1 MLQQGEK
8 MDFLIFTGNSNKSL
22 AEGIVSRLGMRL
34 GASTVSKFSDGE
46 IMVKINE
53 SVRGRD
59 VFIVQPTNAPSDTNL
74 MELMVM
80 TDALRRASANTITA
94 VMPYFGYSR
103 QDRASEPRVPITA
116 KLVSNLITVSGA
128 DRVITMDLHAG
139 QIQGFFDIPVD
150 NLYALPVFYKY
161 MKDNNLCDD
170 DTVIVSPDAGGVAR
184 ARIYAK
190 KFGMPLAII
199 DKRRSGPNIAKVM
212 NVIGEVSG
220 KKCILI
226 DDMIDT
232 AGTLTEAATALIEN
246 GAVSVKAMAT
256 HGILSGPAIERIS
269 NSVIEK
275 VIITDTI
282 DNTRLKDFAKL
293 EILTVA
299 EILATSIVRIHNK
312 ESISSLFTGD

>member
-1 MLQQGEK
+1 
-8 MDFLIFTGNSNKSL
+8 MDFLIFSGNSNKSL
-22 AEGIVSRLGMRL
+22 AEGIVARLGMRL
-34 GASTVSKFSDGE
+34 GAATVSKFSDGE

-59 VFIVQPTNAPSDTNL
+59 VFVVQPTNAPSDTNL
-74 MELMVM
+74 MELMIM
-80 TDALRRASANTITA
+80 ADALKRASANTITA
-94 VMPYFGYSR
+94 IMPYFGYSR
-103 QDRASEPRVPITA
+103 QDRASEPRVPITS
-116 KLVSNLITVSGA
+116 KLVANLITTSGV
-128 DRVITMDLHAG
+128 DRVVTMDLHAG

-161 MKDNNLCDD
+161 MQDNNLCND

-184 ARIYAK
+184 ARTYAK

-199 DKRRSGPNIAKVM
+199 DKRRSSPNVAKVM
-212 NVIGEVSG
+212 HVIGDVAG

-232 AGTLTEAATALIEN
+232 AGTLTEAAAALMEN

-256 HGILSGPAIERIS
+256 HGILSGPAIDRIGA
-269 NSVIEK
+269 SVIEK

-293 EILTVA
+293 EILSVSG
-299 EILATSIVRIHNK
+299 ILATSIERIHNK

>member
-1 MLQQGEK
+1 
-8 MDFLIFTGNSNKSL
+8 MDFLIFSGNSNKSL

-34 GASTVSKFSDGE
+34 GAATVSKFSDGE

-59 VFIVQPTNAPSDTNL
+59 VFLVQPTNAPSDTNL

-80 TDALRRASANTITA
+80 ADALKRASANTITA
-94 VMPYFGYSR
+94 IIPYFGYSR

-116 KLVSNLITVSGA
+116 KLVSNLITVSGV
-128 DRVITMDLHAG
+128 DRIVTMDLHAG

-161 MKDNNLCDD
+161 MQDNNLCND

-184 ARIYAK
+184 ARTYAK

-199 DKRRSGPNIAKVM
+199 DKRRSSPNVAKVM
-212 NVIGEVSG
+212 HVIGEVAG

-232 AGTLTEAATALIEN
+232 AGTLTEAATALMEN

-256 HGILSGPAIERIS
+256 HGILSGPAIDRIGA
-269 NSVIEK
+269 SVIEK

-282 DNTRLKDFAKL
+282 DNTRLKDFTKL
-293 EILTVA
+293 EILSVSG
-299 EILATSIVRIHNK
+299 ILATSIERIHNR
-312 ESISSLFTGD
+312 ESISSLFIGD

>member
-1 MLQQGEK
+1 
-8 MDFLIFTGNSNKSL
+8 MDFLIFSGNSNKSL
-22 AEGIVSRLGMRL
+22 AESIVSRLGMRL
-34 GASTVSKFSDGE
+34 GAATVSKFSDGE
-46 IMVKINE
+46 IMVKIDE

-59 VFIVQPTNAPSDTNL
+59 VFVVQPTNAPSDSNL

-80 TDALRRASANTITA
+80 TDALKRASANTITA
-94 VMPYFGYSR
+94 IMPYFGYSR

-116 KLVSNLITVSGA
+116 KLVSNLIATSGV
-128 DRVITMDLHAG
+128 DRVVTMDLHAG

-161 MKDNNLCDD
+161 MQDNNLCND

-199 DKRRSGPNIAKVM
+199 DKRRSGPNVAKVM
-212 NVIGEVSG
+212 HVIGEIAG

-232 AGTLTEAATALIEN
+232 AGTLTEAAVALMEH

-256 HGILSGPAIERIS
+256 HGILSGPAIDRIS
-269 NSVIEK
+269 SSVIEK

-282 DNTRLKDFAKL
+282 DNTRLKDFTKL
-293 EILTVA
+293 QILSVSG
-299 EILATSIVRIHNK
+299 ILATSIERIHNK
-312 ESISSLFTGD
+312 ESISSLFTGN

>member
-1 MLQQGEK
+1 
-8 MDFLIFTGNSNKSL
+8 MDFLIFSGNSNKSL

-34 GASTVSKFSDGE
+34 GAATVSKFSDGE

-59 VFIVQPTNAPSDTNL
+59 VFLVQPTNAPSDTNL

-80 TDALRRASANTITA
+80 ADALKRASANTITA
-94 VMPYFGYSR
+94 IIPYFGYSR

-116 KLVSNLITVSGA
+116 KLVSNLITVSGV
-128 DRVITMDLHAG
+128 DRIVTMDLHAG

-161 MKDNNLCDD
+161 MQDNNLCND

-184 ARIYAK
+184 ARTYAK

-199 DKRRSGPNIAKVM
+199 DKRRSSPNVAKVM
-212 NVIGEVSG
+212 HVIGEVAG

-232 AGTLTEAATALIEN
+232 AGTLTEAAVALMEN

-256 HGILSGPAIERIS
+256 HGILSGPAIDRIS

-293 EILTVA
+293 EILSVSG
-299 EILATSIVRIHNK
+299 ILATSIERIHNK

>member
-1 MLQQGEK
+1 
-8 MDFLIFTGNSNKSL
+8 MDFLIFSGNSNKSL
-22 AEGIVSRLGMRL
+22 AESIVSRLGMRL
-34 GASTVSKFSDGE
+34 GAATVSKFSDGE
-46 IMVKINE
+46 IMVKIDE

-59 VFIVQPTNAPSDTNL
+59 VFVVQPTNAPSDSNL

-80 TDALRRASANTITA
+80 TDALKRASANTITA
-94 VMPYFGYSR
+94 IMPYFGYSR

-116 KLVSNLITVSGA
+116 KLVSNLIATSGV
-128 DRVITMDLHAG
+128 DRVVTMDLHAG

-161 MKDNNLCDD
+161 MQDNNLCND

-199 DKRRSGPNIAKVM
+199 DKRRSGPNVAKVM
-212 NVIGEVSG
+212 HVIGEIAG

-232 AGTLTEAATALIEN
+232 AGTLTEAAVALMEH

-256 HGILSGPAIERIS
+256 HGILSGPAIDRIS
-269 NSVIEK
+269 SSVIEK

-282 DNTRLKDFAKL
+282 DNTRLKDFTKL
-293 EILTVA
+293 QILSVA
-299 EILATSIVRIHNK
+299 GILATSIERIHNK
-312 ESISSLFTGD
+312 ERK

>member
-1 MLQQGEK
+1 
-8 MDFLIFTGNSNKSL
+8 MDFLIFSGNSNKSL
-22 AEGIVSRLGMRL
+22 AESVVARLGMRL
-34 GASTVSKFSDGE
+34 GAATVSKFSDGE
-46 IMVKINE
+46 IMVRINE

-59 VFIVQPTNAPSDTNL
+59 VFLVQPTNAPSDTNL
-74 MELMVM
+74 MELMVIA
-80 TDALRRASANTITA
+80 DALKRASANTITA
-94 VMPYFGYSR
+94 IIPYFGYSR

-116 KLVSNLITVSGA
+116 KLVSNLITVAGV
-128 DRVITMDLHAG
+128 DRIVTMDLHAG

-161 MKDNNLCDD
+161 MQNNNLCND

-184 ARIYAK
+184 ARTYAK

-199 DKRRSGPNIAKVM
+199 DKRRSSPNVAKVM
-212 NVIGEVSG
+212 HVIGEVAG

-232 AGTLTEAATALIEN
+232 AGTLTEAAAALMEN

-256 HGILSGPAIERIS
+256 HGILSGPAIDRIS
-269 NSVIEK
+269 SSIIEK

-282 DNTRLKDFAKL
+282 DNTRLKDFTKL
-293 EILTVA
+293 EILSVSG
-299 EILATSIVRIHNK
+299 ILATSIERIHNR

>member
-1 MLQQGEK
+1 
-8 MDFLIFTGNSNKSL
+8 MDFLIFSGNSNKSL
-22 AEGIVSRLGMRL
+22 AESIVSRLGMRL
-34 GASTVSKFSDGE
+34 GAATVSKFSDGE
-46 IMVKINE
+46 IMVKIDE

-59 VFIVQPTNAPSDTNL
+59 VFVVQPTNAPSDSNL

-80 TDALRRASANTITA
+80 TDALKRASANTITA
-94 VMPYFGYSR
+94 IMPYFGYSR

-116 KLVSNLITVSGA
+116 KLVSNLIATSGV
-128 DRVITMDLHAG
+128 DRVVTMDLHAG

-161 MKDNNLCDD
+161 MQDNNLCND

-199 DKRRSGPNIAKVM
+199 DKRRSGPNVAKVM
-212 NVIGEVSG
+212 HVIGEIAG

-232 AGTLTEAATALIEN
+232 AGTLTEAAVALMEH

-256 HGILSGPAIERIS
+256 HGILSGPAIDRIS
-269 NSVIEK
+269 SSVIEK

-282 DNTRLKDFAKL
+282 DNTRLKDFTKL
-293 EILTVA
+293 QILSVA
-299 EILATSIVRIHNK
+299 GILATSIERIHNK
-312 ESISSLFTGD
+312 ESISSLFTGN

>member
-1 MLQQGEK
+1 
-8 MDFLIFTGNSNKSL
+8 MDFLIFSGNSNKSL
-22 AEGIVSRLGMRL
+22 AESIVSRLGMRL
-34 GASTVSKFSDGE
+34 GAATVSKFSDGE
-46 IMVKINE
+46 IMVKIDE

-59 VFIVQPTNAPSDTNL
+59 VFVVQPTNAPSDSNL

-80 TDALRRASANTITA
+80 TDALKRASANTITA
-94 VMPYFGYSR
+94 IMPYFGYSR

-116 KLVSNLITVSGA
+116 KLVSNLIATSGV
-128 DRVITMDLHAG
+128 DRVVTMDLHAG

-150 NLYALPVFYKY
+150 NLYVLPVFYKY
-161 MKDNNLCDD
+161 MQDNNLCND

-199 DKRRSGPNIAKVM
+199 DKRRSGPNVAKVM
-212 NVIGEVSG
+212 HVIGEIAG

-232 AGTLTEAATALIEN
+232 AGTLTEAAVALMEH

-256 HGILSGPAIERIS
+256 HGILSGPAIDRIS
-269 NSVIEK
+269 SSVIEK

-282 DNTRLKDFAKL
+282 DNTRLKDFTKL
-293 EILTVA
+293 QILSVA
-299 EILATSIVRIHNK
+299 GILATSIERIHNK
-312 ESISSLFTGD
+312 ESISSLFTGN

>member
-1 MLQQGEK
+1 
-8 MDFLIFTGNSNKSL
+8 MDFLIFSGNSNKSL

-34 GASTVSKFSDGE
+34 GAATVSKFSDGE

-80 TDALRRASANTITA
+80 ADALRRASANTITA
-94 VMPYFGYSR
+94 IMPYFGYSR

-116 KLVSNLITVSGA
+116 KLVSNLITVAGI
-128 DRVITMDLHAG
+128 DRVVTMDLHAG

-161 MKDNNLCDD
+161 MQDNNLCDGE
-170 DTVIVSPDAGGVAR
+170 TVIVSPDAGGVAR
-184 ARIYAK
+184 ARTYAK

-199 DKRRSGPNIAKVM
+199 DKRRSSPNVAKVM
-212 NVIGEVSG
+212 HVIGEVAG

-232 AGTLTEAATALIEN
+232 AGTLTEAAAALKEN

-256 HGILSGPAIERIS
+256 HGILSGPAIDRIGA
-269 NSVIEK
+269 SVIEK

-293 EILTVA
+293 EILTVSG
-299 EILATSIVRIHNK
+299 ILATSIERIHNK

>member
-1 MLQQGEK
+1 
-8 MDFLIFTGNSNKSL
+8 MDFLIFSGNSNKSL
-22 AEGIVSRLGMRL
+22 AESIVSRLGMRL
-34 GASTVSKFSDGE
+34 GAATVSKFSDGE
-46 IMVKINE
+46 IMVKIDE

-59 VFIVQPTNAPSDTNL
+59 VFVVQPTNAPSDSNL

-80 TDALRRASANTITA
+80 TDALKRASANTITA
-94 VMPYFGYSR
+94 IMPYFGYSR

-116 KLVSNLITVSGA
+116 KLVSNLIATSGV
-128 DRVITMDLHAG
+128 DRVVTMDLHAG

-150 NLYALPVFYKY
+150 NLYTLPVFYKY
-161 MKDNNLCDD
+161 MQDNNLCND

-199 DKRRSGPNIAKVM
+199 DKRRSGPNVAKVM
-212 NVIGEVSG
+212 HVIGEIAG

-232 AGTLTEAATALIEN
+232 AGTLTEAAVALMEH

-256 HGILSGPAIERIS
+256 HGILSGPAIDRIS
-269 NSVIEK
+269 SSVIEK

-282 DNTRLKDFAKL
+282 DNARLKDFTKL
-293 EILTVA
+293 QILSVA
-299 EILATSIVRIHNK
+299 GILATSIERIHNK
-312 ESISSLFTGD
+312 ESISSLFTGN

>member
-1 MLQQGEK
+1 
-8 MDFLIFTGNSNKSL
+8 MDFLIFSGNSNKSL

-34 GASTVSKFSDGE
+34 GAATVSKFSDGE

-59 VFIVQPTNAPSDTNL
+59 VFVVQPTNAPSDTNL

-80 TDALRRASANTITA
+80 ADALKRASANTITA
-94 VMPYFGYSR
+94 IIPYFGYSR

-116 KLVSNLITVSGA
+116 KLVSNLITVSGV
-128 DRVITMDLHAG
+128 DRIVTMDLHAG

-161 MKDNNLCDD
+161 MQDNNLCND

-184 ARIYAK
+184 ARTYAK

-199 DKRRSGPNIAKVM
+199 DKRRSSPNVAKVM
-212 NVIGEVSG
+212 HVIGEVAG

-232 AGTLTEAATALIEN
+232 AGTLTEAAAALMEN

-256 HGILSGPAIERIS
+256 HGILSGPAIDRIS

-293 EILTVA
+293 EILSVSG
-299 EILATSIVRIHNK
+299 ILATSIERIHNK

>member
-1 MLQQGEK
+1 
-8 MDFLIFTGNSNKSL
+8 MDFLIFSGNSNKSL
-22 AEGIVSRLGMRL
+22 AESIVSRLGMRL
-34 GASTVSKFSDGE
+34 GAATVSKFSDGE
-46 IMVKINE
+46 IMVKIDE

-59 VFIVQPTNAPSDTNL
+59 VFVVQPTNAPSDSNL

-80 TDALRRASANTITA
+80 TDALKRASANTITA
-94 VMPYFGYSR
+94 IMPYFGYSR

-116 KLVSNLITVSGA
+116 KLVSNLIATSGV
-128 DRVITMDLHAG
+128 DRVVTMDLHAG

-161 MKDNNLCDD
+161 MQDNNLCND

-199 DKRRSGPNIAKVM
+199 DKRRSGPNVAKVM
-212 NVIGEVSG
+212 HVIGEIAG

-232 AGTLTEAATALIEN
+232 AGTLTEAAVALMEH

-256 HGILSGPAIERIS
+256 HGILSGPAIDRIS
-269 NSVIEK
+269 SSVIEK

-282 DNTRLKDFAKL
+282 DNTRLKDFTKL
-293 EILTVA
+293 QILSVA
-299 EILATSIVRIHNK
+299 GILATSIERIHNK
-312 ESISSLFTGD
+312 ESISSLFTGNY

>member
-1 MLQQGEK
+1 
-8 MDFLIFTGNSNKSL
+8 MDFLIFSGNSNKSL
-22 AEGIVSRLGMRL
+22 AESIVSRLGMRL
-34 GASTVSKFSDGE
+34 GAATVSKFSDGE
-46 IMVKINE
+46 IMVKIDE

-59 VFIVQPTNAPSDTNL
+59 VFVVQPTNAPSDSNL

-80 TDALRRASANTITA
+80 TDALKRASANTITA
-94 VMPYFGYSR
+94 IMPYFGYSR

-116 KLVSNLITVSGA
+116 KLVSNLIATSGV
-128 DRVITMDLHAG
+128 DRVVTMDLHAG

-161 MKDNNLCDD
+161 MQDNNLCND

-190 KFGMPLAII
+190 KFVMPLAII
-199 DKRRSGPNIAKVM
+199 DKRRSGPNVAKVM
-212 NVIGEVSG
+212 HVIGEIAG

-232 AGTLTEAATALIEN
+232 AGTLTEAAVALMEH

-256 HGILSGPAIERIS
+256 HGILSGPAIDRIS
-269 NSVIEK
+269 SSVIEK

-282 DNTRLKDFAKL
+282 DNTRLKDFTKL
-293 EILTVA
+293 QILSVA
-299 EILATSIVRIHNK
+299 GILATSIERIHNK
-312 ESISSLFTGD
+312 ESISSLFTGN

>member
-1 MLQQGEK
+1 
-8 MDFLIFTGNSNKSL
+8 MDFLIFSGNSNKSL

-34 GASTVSKFSDGE
+34 GAATVSKFSDGE

-59 VFIVQPTNAPSDTNL
+59 VFVVQPTNAPSDTNL

-80 TDALRRASANTITA
+80 ADALKRASANTITA
-94 VMPYFGYSR
+94 IIPYFGYSR

-116 KLVSNLITVSGA
+116 KLISNLITVSGI
-128 DRVITMDLHAG
+128 DRVVTMDLHAG

-161 MKDNNLCDD
+161 MQDNNLCND

-184 ARIYAK
+184 ARTYAK

-199 DKRRSGPNIAKVM
+199 DKRRSSPNVAKVM
-212 NVIGEVSG
+212 HVIGEVAG

-232 AGTLTEAATALIEN
+232 AGTLTEAAAALMEN

-256 HGILSGPAIERIS
+256 HGILSGPAIDRIGGS
-269 NSVIEK
+269 IIEK

-293 EILTVA
+293 EILSVSG
-299 EILATSIVRIHNK
+299 ILAISIERIHNK
-312 ESISSLFTGD
+312 ESISSLFTGN

>member
-1 MLQQGEK
+1 
-8 MDFLIFTGNSNKSL
+8 MDFLIFSGNSNKSL

-34 GASTVSKFSDGE
+34 GAATVSKFSDGE

-80 TDALRRASANTITA
+80 ADALRRASANTITA
-94 VMPYFGYSR
+94 IMPYFGYSR

-116 KLVSNLITVSGA
+116 TLVSNLITVAGI
-128 DRVITMDLHAG
+128 DRVVTMDLHAG

-161 MKDNNLCDD
+161 MQDNNLCDGE
-170 DTVIVSPDAGGVAR
+170 TVIVSPDAGGVAR
-184 ARIYAK
+184 ARTYAK

-199 DKRRSGPNIAKVM
+199 DKRRSGPNVAKVM
-212 NVIGEVSG
+212 HVIGEVAG

-232 AGTLTEAATALIEN
+232 AGTLTEAAAALMEN

-256 HGILSGPAIERIS
+256 HGILSGPAIDRIGA
-269 NSVIEK
+269 SVIEK

-293 EILTVA
+293 EILTVSG
-299 EILATSIVRIHNK
+299 ILATSIERIHNK
-312 ESISSLFTGD
+312 ESISSLFKGD

>member
-1 MLQQGEK
+1 
-8 MDFLIFTGNSNKSL
+8 MDFLIFSGNSNKSL
-22 AEGIVSRLGMRL
+22 AEGIVARLGMRL
-34 GASTVSKFSDGE
+34 GAATVSKFSDGE

-59 VFIVQPTNAPSDTNL
+59 VFLVQPTNAPSDTNL

-80 TDALRRASANTITA
+80 ADALKRASANTITA
-94 VMPYFGYSR
+94 IIPYFGYSR

-116 KLVSNLITVSGA
+116 KLVSNLITVSGV
-128 DRVITMDLHAG
+128 DRIVTMDLHAG

-161 MKDNNLCDD
+161 MQDNNLCND

-184 ARIYAK
+184 ARTYAK

-199 DKRRSGPNIAKVM
+199 DKRRSSPNVAKVM
-212 NVIGEVSG
+212 HVIGEVAG

-232 AGTLTEAATALIEN
+232 AGTLTEAAVALMEN

-256 HGILSGPAIERIS
+256 HGILSGPAIDRIS

-293 EILTVA
+293 EILSVSG
-299 EILATSIVRIHNK
+299 ILATSIERIHNK

>member
-1 MLQQGEK
+1 
-8 MDFLIFTGNSNKSL
+8 MDFLIFSGNSNKSL
-22 AEGIVSRLGMRL
+22 AESIVSRLGMRL
-34 GASTVSKFSDGE
+34 GAATVSKFSDGE
-46 IMVKINE
+46 IMVKIDE

-59 VFIVQPTNAPSDTNL
+59 VFVVQPTNAPSDSNL

-80 TDALRRASANTITA
+80 TDALKRASANTITA
-94 VMPYFGYSR
+94 IMPYFGYSR

-116 KLVSNLITVSGA
+116 KLVSNLIATSGV
-128 DRVITMDLHAG
+128 DRVVTMDLHAG

-161 MKDNNLCDD
+161 MQDNNLCND

-199 DKRRSGPNIAKVM
+199 DKRRSGPNVAKVM
-212 NVIGEVSG
+212 HVIGEIAG

-232 AGTLTEAATALIEN
+232 AGTLTEAAVALMEH

-256 HGILSGPAIERIS
+256 HGILSAPAIDRIS
-269 NSVIEK
+269 SSVIEK

-282 DNTRLKDFAKL
+282 DNTRLKDFTKL
-293 EILTVA
+293 QILSVA
-299 EILATSIVRIHNK
+299 GILATSIERIHNK
-312 ESISSLFTGD
+312 ESISSLFTGN

>member
-1 MLQQGEK
+1 
-8 MDFLIFTGNSNKSL
+8 MDFLIFSGNSNKSL
-22 AEGIVSRLGMRL
+22 AESIVSRLGMRL
-34 GASTVSKFSDGE
+34 GAATVSKFSDGE
-46 IMVKINE
+46 IMVKIDE

-59 VFIVQPTNAPSDTNL
+59 VFVVQPTNAPSDSNL

-80 TDALRRASANTITA
+80 TDALKRASANTITA
-94 VMPYFGYSR
+94 IMPYFGYSR
-103 QDRASEPRVPITA
+103 QDRASEPRVSITA
-116 KLVSNLITVSGA
+116 KLVSNLIATSGV
-128 DRVITMDLHAG
+128 DRVVTMDLHAG

-161 MKDNNLCDD
+161 MQDNNLCND

-199 DKRRSGPNIAKVM
+199 DKRRSGPNVAKVM
-212 NVIGEVSG
+212 HVIGEIAG

-232 AGTLTEAATALIEN
+232 AGTLTEAAVALMEH

-256 HGILSGPAIERIS
+256 HGILSGPAIDRIS
-269 NSVIEK
+269 SSVIEK

-282 DNTRLKDFAKL
+282 DNTRLKDFTKL
-293 EILTVA
+293 QILSVA
-299 EILATSIVRIHNK
+299 GILATSIERIHNK
-312 ESISSLFTGD
+312 ESISSLFTGN

>member
-1 MLQQGEK
+1 
-8 MDFLIFTGNSNKSL
+8 MDFLIFSGNSNKSL
-22 AEGIVSRLGMRL
+22 AEGIVARLGMRL
-34 GASTVSKFSDGE
+34 GAATVSKFSDGE

-80 TDALRRASANTITA
+80 ADALRRASANTITA
-94 VMPYFGYSR
+94 IMPYFGYSR

-116 KLVSNLITVSGA
+116 KLVSNLITVAGI
-128 DRVITMDLHAG
+128 DRVVTMDLHAG

-161 MKDNNLCDD
+161 MQDNNLCDGE
-170 DTVIVSPDAGGVAR
+170 TVIVSPDAGGVAR

-199 DKRRSGPNIAKVM
+199 DKRRSSPNVAKVM
-212 NVIGEVSG
+212 HVIGEVAG

-232 AGTLTEAATALIEN
+232 AGTLTEAAAALMEN

-256 HGILSGPAIERIS
+256 HGILSGPAIDRIGA
-269 NSVIEK
+269 SVIEK

-293 EILTVA
+293 EILTVSG
-299 EILATSIVRIHNK
+299 ILATSIERIHNK

>member
-1 MLQQGEK
+1 
-8 MDFLIFTGNSNKSL
+8 MDFLIFSGNSNKSL

-34 GASTVSKFSDGE
+34 GAATVSKFSDGE

-59 VFIVQPTNAPSDTNL
+59 VFLVQPTNAPSDTNL

-80 TDALRRASANTITA
+80 TDALKRASANTITA
-94 VMPYFGYSR
+94 IIPYFGYSR

-116 KLVSNLITVSGA
+116 KLVSNLITVSGV
-128 DRVITMDLHAG
+128 DRIVTMDLHAG

-161 MKDNNLCDD
+161 MQDNNLCND

-184 ARIYAK
+184 ARTYAK

-199 DKRRSGPNIAKVM
+199 DKRRSSPNVAKVM
-212 NVIGEVSG
+212 HVIGEVAG

-232 AGTLTEAATALIEN
+232 AGTLTEAATALMEN

-256 HGILSGPAIERIS
+256 HGILSGPAIDRIS

-293 EILTVA
+293 EILSVSG
-299 EILATSIVRIHNK
+299 ILATSIERIHNK

>member
-1 MLQQGEK
+1 
-8 MDFLIFTGNSNKSL
+8 MDFLIFSGNSNKSL
-22 AEGIVSRLGMRL
+22 AEGIVARLGMRL
-34 GASTVSKFSDGE
+34 GAATVSKFSDGE

-59 VFIVQPTNAPSDTNL
+59 VFVVQPTNAPSDTNL
-74 MELMVM
+74 MELMIM
-80 TDALRRASANTITA
+80 ADALKRASANTITA
-94 VMPYFGYSR
+94 IIPYFGYSR

-116 KLVSNLITVSGA
+116 KLISNLITTSGV
-128 DRVITMDLHAG
+128 DRVVTMDLHAG

-161 MKDNNLCDD
+161 MQDNNLCDD

-184 ARIYAK
+184 ARTYAK

-199 DKRRSGPNIAKVM
+199 DKRRSGPNVAKVM
-212 NVIGEVSG
+212 HVIGDVAG

-232 AGTLTEAATALIEN
+232 AGTLTEAAAALMEN

-256 HGILSGPAIERIS
+256 HGILSGPAIDRITS
-269 NSVIEK
+269 SVIEK

-282 DNTRLKDFAKL
+282 DNIRLKNVAKL
-293 EILTVA
+293 EILSVSGV
-299 EILATSIVRIHNK
+299 LATSIERIHNK

>member
-1 MLQQGEK
+1 
-8 MDFLIFTGNSNKSL
+8 MDFLIFSGNSNKSL
-22 AEGIVSRLGMRL
+22 AESIVSRLGMRL
-34 GASTVSKFSDGE
+34 GAVTVSKFSDGE
-46 IMVKINE
+46 IMVKIDE

-59 VFIVQPTNAPSDTNL
+59 VFVVQPTNAPSDSNL

-80 TDALRRASANTITA
+80 TDALKRASANTITA
-94 VMPYFGYSR
+94 IMPYFGYSR

-116 KLVSNLITVSGA
+116 KLVSNLIATSGV
-128 DRVITMDLHAG
+128 DRVVTMDLHAG

-161 MKDNNLCDD
+161 MQDNNLCND

-199 DKRRSGPNIAKVM
+199 DKRRSGPNVAKVM
-212 NVIGEVSG
+212 HVIGEIAG

-232 AGTLTEAATALIEN
+232 AGTLTEAAVALMEH
-246 GAVSVKAMAT
+246 GAVSVKAMTT
-256 HGILSGPAIERIS
+256 HGILSGPAIDRIS
-269 NSVIEK
+269 SSVIEK

-282 DNTRLKDFAKL
+282 DNTRLKDFTKL
-293 EILTVA
+293 QILSVA
-299 EILATSIVRIHNK
+299 GILATSIERIHNK
-312 ESISSLFTGD
+312 ESISSLFTGN

>member
-1 MLQQGEK
+1 
-8 MDFLIFTGNSNKSL
+8 MDFLIFSGNSNKSL
-22 AEGIVSRLGMRL
+22 AESVVARLGMRL
-34 GASTVSKFSDGE
+34 GAATVSKFSDGE
-46 IMVKINE
+46 IMVRINE

-59 VFIVQPTNAPSDTNL
+59 VFLVQPTNAPSDTNL

-80 TDALRRASANTITA
+80 ADALKRASANTITA
-94 VMPYFGYSR
+94 IIPYFGYSR

-116 KLVSNLITVSGA
+116 KLVSNLITVAGV
-128 DRVITMDLHAG
+128 DRIVTMDLHAG

-161 MKDNNLCDD
+161 MQNNNLCND

-184 ARIYAK
+184 ARTYAK

-199 DKRRSGPNIAKVM
+199 DKRRSSPNVAKVM
-212 NVIGEVSG
+212 HVIGEVAG

-232 AGTLTEAATALIEN
+232 AGTLTEAAAALMEN

-256 HGILSGPAIERIS
+256 HGILSGPAIDRIS
-269 NSVIEK
+269 SSIIEK

-282 DNTRLKDFAKL
+282 DNTRLKDFTKL
-293 EILTVA
+293 EILSVSG
-299 EILATSIVRIHNK
+299 ILATSIERIHNR

>member
-1 MLQQGEK
+1 
-8 MDFLIFTGNSNKSL
+8 MDFLIFSGNSNKSL
-22 AEGIVSRLGMRL
+22 AEGIVARLGMRL
-34 GASTVSKFSDGE
+34 GAATVSKFSDGE

-59 VFIVQPTNAPSDTNL
+59 VFLVQPTNAPSDTNL

-80 TDALRRASANTITA
+80 ADALKRASANTITA
-94 VMPYFGYSR
+94 IIPYFGYSR

-116 KLVSNLITVSGA
+116 KLVSNLITVSGI
-128 DRVITMDLHAG
+128 DRVVTMDLHAD

-150 NLYALPVFYKY
+150 NLYALPVFSKY
-161 MKDNNLCDD
+161 MQDNTVCND

-184 ARIYAK
+184 ARTYAK

-199 DKRRSGPNIAKVM
+199 DKRRSSPNVAKVM
-212 NVIGEVSG
+212 HVIGEVAD

-232 AGTLTEAATALIEN
+232 AGTLTEAAAALMEN

-256 HGILSGPAIERIS
+256 HGILSGPAIDRIS

-293 EILTVA
+293 EILSVSG
-299 EILATSIVRIHNK
+299 ILATSIERIHNK